1 MKNGSV
7 RGSGGQF
14 IPGDERFAIVWLHCV
29 RGVRRAFA
37 LDLDHPHGILADA
50 GG

>member
-1 MKNGSV
+1 MEDGSV
-7 RGSGGQF
+7 RWSGGQF
-14 IPGDERFAIVWLHCV
+14 IPGDERFAIAWLACA
-29 RGVRRAFA
+29 RGVQTAFA